1 MTNPAAAQNQ
11 EIDCLS
17 PEAQRLVRRKHIFEA
32 FGSDCQCLVLTDV
45 LGAKGR
51 RHLPPQSSVP
61 GEVWG
66 CLAWPGTPLN
76 ERPHA
81 SMGGGVVACS
91 RFSSRFGVHCPPALR
106 PGKHISLG
114 NAPQQ
119 DGKELRLV
127 PSARSYGLL
136 TGSAQLRDSAAD
148 PAEV

>member
-17 PEAQRLVRRKHIFEA
+17 PEAQRLVRRKHVFET
-32 FGSDCQCLVLTDV
+32 FGSDCQCLVLIDV
-45 LGAKGR
+45 LGARGR

-81 SMGGGVVACS
+81 SMGGG
-91 RFSSRFGVHCPPALR
+91 GGPALGSVR
-106 PGKHISLG
+106 GSVCT
-114 NAPQQ
+114 APPPCAL
-119 DGKELRLV
+119 ESTFPWATPLSRTERNFVWSPL
-127 PSARSYGLL
+127 
-136 TGSAQLRDSAAD
+136 
-148 PAEV
+148 PAVTAF